1 MSILANYV
9 KSGDWKGEKHVPAI
23 IVKDTIK
30 AGEVAQ
36 IKVCVGEEIAHPNTL
51 EHHISWIK
59 LFFVPEGGQIVE
71 LASNEYSAN
80 GELECFSEPT
90 LFASVQAQCATN
102 RCAFHATLARALA
115 FFDWAH
121 APPVYALCWRVV
133 WAWWRILWVRKY
145 KIFRGELHRVWR
157 VVSCFR
163 QIRFRHEMD
172 VAGCLKQV
180 FAVCGEAFCWWWK

>member
-51 EHHISWIK
+51 EHYISWIK

-90 LFASVQAQCATN
+90 LFASVKLPKSGKLVAVSYCN
-102 RCAFHATLARALA
+102 IHG
-115 FFDWAH
+115 
-121 APPVYALCWRVV
+121 
-133 WAWWRILWVRKY
+133 LWENSLD
-145 KIFRGELHRVWR
+145 IT
-157 VVSCFR
+157 
-163 QIRFRHEMD
+163 
-172 VAGCLKQV
+172 VA
-180 FAVCGEAFCWWWK
+180 